1 MHFFIDVAKELLVL
15 YENVYEI
22 YGDIRGASNS
32 FRYKFYAQGKYRNYY
47 FFFILQLNC
56 NSNLQGTENFVR
68 ITWVSNYVSF
78 ELREFLFYI

>member
-47 FFFILQLNC
+47 YF
-56 NSNLQGTENFVR
+56 
-68 ITWVSNYVSF
+68 
-78 ELREFLFYI
+78 FYITVKL